1 MMLYP
6 SIDNLLDKIDSKYS
20 LAIISSKRAH
30 ELEADAMPML
40 EDYKSVK
47 NVGRALEEI
56 ASGDLVIDPVTVSPE
71 A

>member
-6 SIDNLLDKIDSKYS
+6 SIDNLLEKIDSKYS

-30 ELEADAMPML
+30 ELDEKGMPML

-47 NVGRALEEI
+47 NVGKALEEI

-71 A
+71 D